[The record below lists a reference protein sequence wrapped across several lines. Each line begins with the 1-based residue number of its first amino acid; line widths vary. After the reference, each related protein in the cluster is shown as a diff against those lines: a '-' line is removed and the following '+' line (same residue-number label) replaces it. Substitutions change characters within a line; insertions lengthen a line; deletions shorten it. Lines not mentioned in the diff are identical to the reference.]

1 MFPNFTKAICT
12 LDVDLQL
19 FLKCNKIRKLTT
31 NLEDIRKALRKS
43 ELIEVSEDGTRL
55 SRKLP
60 IKVKENVE
68 ECTIYVEQL
77 KPDATHDWVKEVFS
91 EFGTVVYVSIPKYRN
106 NGVIKGFAF
115 VEFDTEEGANATLQH
130 FESINC
136 KIPSSMEPDK
146 LMSISTFEPF
156 DNNQEL
162 PDNNQELTD
171 ENQEP
176 LESGTKRKIEE
187 DDEPAGVTTKKLKTE
202 EEEEETK
209 KKRPKKNKKSN
220 VKDLG
225 LQILSK

>member
-1 MFPNFTKAICT
+1 M
-12 LDVDLQL
+12 
-19 FLKCNKIRKLTT
+19 
-31 NLEDIRKALRKS
+31 EDIRKALRKS

-55 SRKLP
+55 SRKVP
-60 IKVKENVE
+60 IKIKENVE

-77 KPDATHDWVKEVFS
+77 KSDATHDWVKEVFS
-91 EFGTVVYVSIPKYRN
+91 EFGTVDYVSIPKYRN

-115 VEFDTEEGANATLQH
+115 VEFDTEEGANATLQY

-136 KIPSSMEPDK
+136 KIPPSMEPDK
-146 LMSISTFEPF
+146 LMSISTFAPL
-156 DNNQEL
+156 DNNQE
-162 PDNNQELTD
+162 PSDSGTKRKIEEDD
-171 ENQEP
+171 ESAGITEKLKTEEEEDFLDNQEP
-176 LESGTKRKIEE
+176 SNSGTKRKIEE
-187 DDEPAGVTTKKLKTE
+187 DDEPAGILTKKLKTE